1 MSNPLGCSLKYS
13 QSYFRF
19 KIFAVNEPLIDVSPL
34 VTSMSPE
41 ISSAEAEVTFTSPV
55 RELPKMPVRELPKIE
70 QGLLTGKHRQSNVL
84 SREVQTS
91 RLLLLLLARP
101 SESQLSLRSQA

>member
-55 RELPKMPVRELPKIE
+55 RELPKIE

>member
-55 RELPKMPVRELPKIE
+55 RELPKIE
-70 QGLLTGKHRQSNVL
+70 QGLLTGKHRQSQCAFKRGANKHV
-84 SREVQTS
+84 VTTTT
-91 RLLLLLLARP
+91 
-101 SESQLSLRSQA
+101 RSTERIST